1 MAHFNTGIE
10 KNTVVDFQKI
20 KRLEALI
27 LEFRLTQKQFAN
39 SVGVAAGTLSQVLN
53 GKRNITLAIALKIKQ
68 KYSDVSID
76 WLMKGEGDMFKTPPP
91 EKTNGAVLDDCAK
104 VRADNADLRERLL
117 NATTELIRV
126 QSELIEAQRKII
138 GLQEGK
144 T

>member
-76 WLMKGEGDMFKTPPP
+76 WLMKGEGDM
-91 EKTNGAVLDDCAK
+91 
-104 VRADNADLRERLL
+104 
-117 NATTELIRV
+117 
-126 QSELIEAQRKII
+126 
-138 GLQEGK
+138 
-144 T
+144 